1 MEGLMTDVDVV
12 VSAYG
17 AAWMDVDE
25 AERRRLLAIAW
36 SHDGVYQ
43 DPHDDVSD
51 REALVQHIAGF
62 RQRMPGF
69 KIILTSGVDHHHGKF
84 HFLWKMVG
92 PDGQTTVEGRDFGEL
107 DGDGRIARIVGFF
120 GAPPAL
126 PEAAAIQNAPTLTI
140 DKSV

>member
-1 MEGLMTDVDVV
+1 MTDVEVV

-25 AERRRLLAIAW
+25 AERRRLLDVAW
-36 SHDGVYQ
+36 SDDGLYQ
-43 DPHDDVSD
+43 DPTADVSG

-62 RQRMPGF
+62 RQRLPGF
-69 KIILTSGVDHHHGKF
+69 KIIVTSGVDHHHGKF